1 MDVGSRVIPNNALE
15 SNMVEVE
22 CPLCSKT
29 VDLGSDSTGT
39 YECPYCE
46 GGFEY
51 ESSTSRDLID
61 PNLKRGLLEQVNNSR
76 QTSGRLPQGTA
87 EKTVISIFFVIFTGI
102 FLILILVFIEDS
114 GWEKTEGEILSSS
127 YDSSS
132 STKYQYTFK
141 ADGETF
147 NGSDGCAHSEPN
159 DQPNNCE
166 KYDIGDAVMISYNP
180 ENPNENEMVD
190 NQVGSMEICLIS
202 IPVIVLGLL
211 LYEKLCR

>member
-102 FLILILVFIEDS
+102 FLILILVFMEDS
-114 GWEKTEGEILSSS
+114 GWEKTEGEIISSS
-127 YDSSS
+127 SPFD

-159 DQPNNCE
+159 DKPNNC
-166 KYDIGDAVMISYNP
+166 KNMI
-180 ENPNENEMVD
+180 
-190 NQVGSMEICLIS
+190 
-202 IPVIVLGLL
+202 LGML
-211 LYEKLCR
+211 